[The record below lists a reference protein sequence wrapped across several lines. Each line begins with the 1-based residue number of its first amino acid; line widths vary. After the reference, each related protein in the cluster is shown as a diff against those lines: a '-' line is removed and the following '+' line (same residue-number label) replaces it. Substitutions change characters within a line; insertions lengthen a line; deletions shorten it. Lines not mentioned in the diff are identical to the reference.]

1 MALIG
6 LQSAAITA
14 YAWQLDVD
22 LSRSTFGS
30 DRVCAAVHVKK
41 SRANWCSTSR
51 VSFSI
56 IIEVLP
62 SSGLAIVEDGTPIPA
77 LGSSNATCHT
87 LAVNYCG
94 VGGCIKRTAQVL

>member
-1 MALIG
+1 
-6 LQSAAITA
+6 
-14 YAWQLDVD
+14 
-22 LSRSTFGS
+22 
-30 DRVCAAVHVKK
+30 
-41 SRANWCSTSR
+41 
-51 VSFSI
+51 
-56 IIEVLP
+56 LP